1 MWFKHLGG
9 YPKPDDDAYIA
20 AFYEDLDRASSG
32 GRDALA
38 ASTLDAASQIRTFI
52 EQEEQEQSPG
62 SQTFPP
68 VPHNEFTSAL
78 SPITRLAIVTSGSVP
93 TPLDTD
99 SVNYLDTLGSGNRAA
114 ACAEEFL
121 RRGYHV
127 VFLYRDGSLRPFSR
141 VLAKRMKK
149 THALTDQVQ
158 LNSKTGRVELVMN
171 ADEEARMTQ
180 VLMTYESVKPR
191 LLEVSFSD
199 LFEYLYLLREACR
212 TAAPLRHGAL
222 LFLAAGLTKM
232 FIPRHDLTRPSAA
245 YLDQGKEAL
254 KLYPVPHVIRAARQS
269 WCPQAFLVAFKLEN
283 DTLSL
288 VEGAHRLLERH
299 GLHLVVGNV
308 VRERNR
314 RVLIVTERDEIKL
327 VSPHENE
334 LEPSMVKAVV
344 RNHKQFALEREA
356 LKCSRS
362 LLGLSAKF
370 TMLRE
375 NKSVVD
381 KDAYGRRQVLF
392 KVGLRIKADRHKA
405 DSPIY
410 ELKAVYTTK
419 GGSARANL
427 WQRVISEEEGV
438 EGREKGIGEGEGGCR
453 KRSRDTATPTSSTAA
468 TASPVTPTTITKGKG
483 ELLLTFSPAGKNE
496 SVLAAFLFLLLL
508 PDCMHRSPSPHR
520 PPRPP
525 HTGNPETILSL
536 WGDTYKGW
544 LEEEVKH
551 LLAAAKYIPLT
562 TYLKIL
568 AAPLTA
574 DFTDLA
580 DLLVQLR
587 TSIASAWK
595 KREKTQFIQSYNNL
609 MSLAFDRALMP
620 LEGLMDAQELL
631 DRRREMEMEEEGEGG
646 GHYLPARPLPP
657 RRFDLVVPLEDPLT
671 LREQVEKEGR

>member
-1 MWFKHLGG
+1 MLDHGSEWQRWVWPYLTALKVKPRRRRPTVVPLGYPTHTTNQHSTHTGRSKRASMWFNQAGRN
-9 YPKPDDDAYIA
+9 PKPDDDAYIA
-20 AFYEDLDRASSG
+20 AFFEDLDGASPGDRGNCSTT
-32 GRDALA
+32 LA
-38 ASTLDAASQIRTFI
+38 ASSSDAATQIRTFI

-68 VPHNEFTSAL
+68 ISHDEFTSAL
-78 SPITRLAIVTSGSVP
+78 LPITRLAIVTSGSVP

-121 RRGYHV
+121 RKGYHV
-127 VFLYRDGSLRPFSR
+127 IFLYRDGSLRPFSR

-158 LNSKTGRVELVMN
+158 LNSKTGRVELVMD

-180 VLMTYESVKPR
+180 VLMAYESVKLR

-212 TAAPLRHGAL
+212 AAAPLRHGAL
-222 LFLAAGLTKM
+222 LFMAAGLTKM
-232 FIPRHDLTRPSAA
+232 FIPRHELTRPSATF
-245 YLDQGKEAL
+245 LDQGKEAL
-254 KLYPVPHVIRAARQS
+254 KLYPVPHIIRAARQS

-299 GLHLVVGNV
+299 GVHLVVGNV

-344 RNHKQFALEREA
+344 RNHKQFALEKEA
-356 LKCSRS
+356 LKSSRS

-381 KDAYGRRQVLF
+381 TDAYGRKQVPF

-410 ELKAVYTTK
+410 ELKAVYSTK

-427 WQRVISEEEGV
+427 WQRVIEEEG
-438 EGREKGIGEGEGGCR
+438 EGEEEGGEGESR
-453 KRSRDTATPTSSTAA
+453 KSSSDTATPTSSTAA
-468 TASPVTPTTITKGKG
+468 LANPVTPTTIAKGKG
-483 ELLLTFSPAGKNE
+483 ELLLTFSPAGKIQ
-496 SVLAAFLFLLLL
+496 SLITAFLFLLPLL
-508 PDCMHRSPSPHR
+508 HDCMHRSPSP
-520 PPRPP
+520 
-525 HTGNPETILSL
+525 
-536 WGDTYKGW
+536 
-544 LEEEVKH
+544 
-551 LLAAAKYIPLT
+551 PLPSSPT
-562 TYLKIL
+562 LKQATPKPSSACGATLTKAGSKKKSNTYL
-568 AAPLTA
+568 
-574 DFTDLA
+574 
-580 DLLVQLR
+580 
-587 TSIASAWK
+587 
-595 KREKTQFIQSYNNL
+595 
-609 MSLAFDRALMP
+609 
-620 LEGLMDAQELL
+620 
-631 DRRREMEMEEEGEGG
+631 
-646 GHYLPARPLPP
+646 LPP
-657 RRFDLVVPLEDPLT
+657 VIFLSPPT
-671 LREQVEKEGR
+671 